1 MGTTEREALLAEI
14 ERLRA
19 ENEELKARIEGELIR
34 RIAQLN
40 ALHRV
45 NAAANSSL
53 NLDEMLRLTVQAVN
67 EVMQTDA
74 CSVYLFEPGDRLVLR
89 ATVGLNP
96 EAVGK
101 YSIRLGAG
109 ITGLA
114 AAQGRPIAVRD
125 AWGDP
130 RFMVAPGLGEE
141 PYNSMLSVPII
152 LFTGSGSKLV
162 GVLNLMTR
170 QPRDFTPDELSF
182 LETVAGQLAIAIENA
197 RLYSYTDQKLQ
208 EKVAQLSTL
217 QQVFHLMT
225 STLDIGQVLKVIV
238 DQAATLTSC
247 DAAAIFELD
256 PEAEFLTIVAA
267 HGLPEDLVRTWRARP
282 GETAPGLVVRT
293 GLPVVIPDTAELV
306 GRKVVPLGDVIDF
319 RAVFCVPL
327 ASHGKPFGA
336 LGIYC
341 RERHEFNP
349 DEVMFLSTFADQA
362 AVALTNARL
371 YSEARRNLAAKS
383 AMLAE
388 MHHRVKNNLQNVAAL
403 LSLQYRRSKTE
414 EARRVL
420 KESLSRIEA
429 IAAVHDLLS
438 EGQTEST
445 TLTRVAHQVADS
457 ILSHLVP
464 PDLRVEFS
472 MDGDEIQLPA
482 RTATVFALVLN
493 ELLNNAIDHGRPAE
507 GPLRIK
513 ITGQYSDEE
522 VRVIVADNG
531 RGFPPGFDV
540 DRDGGLGLRIVR
552 TLVEQDLRGR
562 LRFGTNGGAVITI
575 AFPPQ

>member
-1 MGTTEREALLAEI
+1 MGTTEREELLAEI

-19 ENEELKARIEGELIR
+19 ENERLKAQIEDELIR

-53 NLDEMLRLTVQAVN
+53 NLDEMLRLTVHTVS
-67 EVMQTDA
+67 EVMRTDA

-114 AAQGRPIAVRD
+114 AAQGRPIAVKD

-152 LFTGSGSKLV
+152 LFAGSGTKLV

-170 QPRDFTPDELSF
+170 QPREFTPDELNF

-208 EKVAQLSTL
+208 EKIAQLSTL

-238 DQAATLTSC
+238 DQAVALTRC
-247 DAAAIFELD
+247 DAAAIFQLD
-256 PEAEFLTIVAA
+256 PDSEFLTIVAA
-267 HGLPEDLVRTWRARP
+267 HGLPENLTRTWRARP

-293 GLPVVIPDTAELV
+293 GLPLVIPDTAELV
-306 GRKVVPLGDVIDF
+306 GRRVVPLGDVTDF
-319 RAVFCVPL
+319 RAIFCVPL
-327 ASHGKPFGA
+327 ATHGQTFGA

-341 RERHEFNP
+341 RDRHDFDP

-371 YSEARRNLAAKS
+371 YSEAQRNLAAKS

-403 LSLQYRRSKTE
+403 LSLQYRRSRTE

-438 EGQTEST
+438 EGQAECT
-445 TLTRVAHQVADS
+445 TLQRVAHQIADVV
-457 ILSHLVP
+457 LSHLVP
-464 PDLRVEFS
+464 PRLQVEFGVN
-472 MDGDEIQLPA
+472 GDEIRLPA
-482 RTATVFALVLN
+482 RVATVFALVLN
-493 ELLNNAIDHGRPAE
+493 ELLNNAVDHGRPSE
-507 GPLRIK
+507 GPLRVK
-513 ITGQYSDEE
+513 VTGQYSDDE

-531 RGFPPGFDV
+531 PGFPPDFSV
-540 DRDGGLGLRIVR
+540 DRHGGLGLRIVR
-552 TLVEQDLRGR
+552 TLVEQDLGGR

-575 AFPPQ
+575 TFPPQ